1 MCEDTVFWDLNYSM
15 KYKTLVTGDI
25 LTRVLKVKVKM
36 KAYNTAKKDNL
47 GHFPDGLG

>member
-25 LTRVLKVKVKM
+25 LTRVLKVDAM
-36 KAYNTAKKDNL
+36 PIFMIA
-47 GHFPDGLG
+47 H